1 MSQSQSQ
8 QQPPP
13 ACVAPEKLGNI
24 ISDENYYYI
33 GVQGSPFANDT
44 DVFGLNSDE
53 ISALVKRFP
62 NSNDQV
68 MNGYRIKG
76 SPFSVINAL
85 AELGYRVVASAGDS
99 TTLWTMQRE
108 L

>member
-68 MNGYRIKG
+68 MNGYRIK
-76 SPFSVINAL
+76 
-85 AELGYRVVASAGDS
+85 VAAVLSMGTSS
-99 TTLWTMQRE
+99 TYGTSE
-108 L
+108 IY